1 MKDIYEVL
9 RQKELDL
16 SRVGVEVEALRVAT
30 QLLSEDQEL
39 NDDGKRDATASTLS
53 SRPIRMQQAV
63 NASPQSE
70 GSSHWE
76 ERGKSWP

>member
-16 SRVGVEVEALRVAT
+16 SRVEAEVQALRVAT
-30 QLLSEDQEL
+30 QLLSEDHEL
-39 NDDGKRDATASTLS
+39 SDDGKPDATASSLL

-63 NASPQSE
+63 NAASQSE
-70 GSSHWE
+70 GPSRWE
-76 ERGKSWP
+76 ERSKSWP

>member
-16 SRVGVEVEALRVAT
+16 SRVQAEVEALRVAS
-30 QLLSEDQEL
+30 QLLSEGLVL
-39 NDDGKRDATASTLS
+39 NDENKPEATSSTLP
-53 SRPIRMQQAV
+53 SRPIRMRQAV
-63 NASPQSE
+63 NASPQAA
-70 GSSHWE
+70 GSSRWE

>member
-16 SRVGVEVEALRVAT
+16 SRVEAEVQALRVAT
-30 QLLSEDQEL
+30 QLLSEDHEL
-39 NDDGKRDATASTLS
+39 NDENKPEATGSTLP
-53 SRPIRMQQAV
+53 SRPIRMPQAV
-63 NASPQSE
+63 NASPQSA